1 MPPGPMAAPAPAAG
15 GAPAA
20 GMPGAPTGDL
30 TQAQSRAKIA
40 EMLQS
45 PNPYVRKLGA
55 QLGQAT
61 VAKMLTGPEFTPVAG
76 PNGQLMQKSSTGE
89 LKAHPLAG
97 EYKVEKFA
105 DGTMVAVNNMDP
117 SKNFTI
123 SSPERTTALANF
135 KGAEKKAETIGEI
148 SGKAEGNLPGTLEK
162 AKFALDT
169 LDKLEVHPGL
179 SAGTGLTGIAR
190 RKVPGTEPYDFGVLL
205 DQTKGQAFL
214 DAYESLRG
222 AGAITENEGKAATQ
236 AKARMDAAQSEGA
249 FREGLRDYRKVLQSG
264 IERARLMSGKTG
276 ADVKE
281 IGAQVGPG
289 AGAPPGAATAVRKFN
304 PATGKIE

>member
-1 MPPGPMAAPAPAAG
+1 M
-15 GAPAA
+15 
-20 GMPGAPTGDL
+20 APTGDL

-61 VAKMLTGPEFTPVAG
+61 VAKMLTGPEFTTVAG

-97 EYKVEKFA
+97 EFAVEKLP
-105 DGTMVAVNNMDP
+105 DGTLVAVNKLDP
-117 SKNFTI
+117 TKNFTL
-123 SSPERTTALANF
+123 PDNGRAANLAAYH
-135 KGAEKKAETIGEI
+135 GAQKKAETMGEI

-162 AKFALDT
+162 ANFAIAT
-169 LDKLEVHPGL
+169 LDKLENHPGL
-179 SAGTGLTGIAR
+179 PAGTGLTGIAR

-264 IERARLMSGKTG
+264 IERARLMSGASKG
-276 ADVKE
+276 DVKT

-289 AGAPPGAATAVRKFN
+289 AGAPPGAAAPKPPPGFVVQ
-304 PATGKIE
+304 P